1 VNLSRPVTAW
11 RDRALADPRRGD
23 RTAALLGIALGSC
36 FLVCFLTG
44 LLSHL
49 IQHPP
54 SWFEWP
60 ARPAGLYRVTQGVHV
75 ATGIAAI
82 PLLFAKLWTVY
93 PRLFQTPVARD
104 VAHALERISLV
115 PLVGGALFMLVTGV
129 ANIDLWYPWPFFF
142 PAGHYWMAWVTIGA
156 LVVHIGAKITITRT
170 ALFQRRLHGADS
182 LRPDNRY
189 SLDTPP
195 HCGGTAEPPITIG
208 VDRRRF
214 LTFVAASSVLLT
226 GATIGQTVAPLRRL
240 ALLAPRR
247 PDHGTQGFPVNK
259 SAAEAGTVA
268 AATDPTYRLV
278 VELGGT
284 ELARLTVADLRAL
297 PQRQATLPISC
308 VEGWSASRRWSG
320 VAVRD
325 LLAAV
330 GVPEPTEV
338 EVISLE
344 APGLYSQSVVNRDQA
359 TDGDTLLALDV
370 EGEPLAPDHG
380 APLRLIGPNRPGVL
394 QTKWVT
400 RVVVR

>member
-1 VNLSRPVTAW
+1 MSLPGPVVAW
-11 RDRALADPRRGD
+11 CDRALADPRRGD
-23 RTAALLGIALGSC
+23 RTAALLGIALGSA
-36 FLVCFLTG
+36 FLICFLTG

-60 ARPAGLYRVTQGVHV
+60 ARPAGLYRITQGVHV

-93 PRLFQTPVARD
+93 PRLFQTPVVRD
-104 VAHALERISLV
+104 VAHALERLSIV

-129 ANIDLWYPWPFFF
+129 ANVDLWYPWPFFF
-142 PAGHYWMAWVTIGA
+142 PAGHYWMAWITIGA
-156 LVVHIGAKITITRT
+156 LVVHIGAKITVTRQ
-170 ALFQRRLHGADS
+170 ALAS
-182 LRPDNRY
+182 PPAPRPVN
-189 SLDTPP
+189 
-195 HCGGTAEPPITIG
+195 H
-208 VDRRRF
+208 DRRRF
-214 LTFVAASSVLLT
+214 LAFVGASSALLT
-226 GATIGQTVAPLRRL
+226 VATIGQTVAPLRRV

-259 SAAEAGTVA
+259 SAAEAGTTA
-268 AATDPTYRLV
+268 AATDPAYRLV
-278 VELGGT
+278 VERDGR

-297 PQRQATLPISC
+297 PQREATLPISC
-308 VEGWSASRRWSG
+308 VEGWSASRRWQG

-338 EVISLE
+338 EVVSLE

-359 TDGDTLLALDV
+359 ADGDTLLALDV

>member
-1 VNLSRPVTAW
+1 MTPITEW

-93 PRLFQTPVARD
+93 PRLFQTPAVRD
-104 VAHALERISLV
+104 VAHALERLSLV
-115 PLVGGALFMLVTGV
+115 PLIGGALFMLVTGV

-156 LVVHIGAKITITRT
+156 LVVHIGAKITVTRG
-170 ALFQRRLHGADS
+170 ALTRRAAPAPVNH
-182 LRPDNRY
+182 
-189 SLDTPP
+189 
-195 HCGGTAEPPITIG
+195 
-208 VDRRRF
+208 DRRRF
-214 LTFVAASSVLLT
+214 LTFALASSALLT
-226 GATIGQTVAPLRRL
+226 VATIGQTVAPLRRL

-259 SAAEAGTVA
+259 SAAEAGVTA
-268 AATDPTYRLV
+268 AGTDPSYRLV
-278 VELGGT
+278 VERDGT

-308 VEGWSASRRWSG
+308 VEGWSASRRWTG

-325 LLAAV
+325 LLVAA
-330 GVPEPTEV
+330 GVPEPAEV
-338 EVISLE
+338 EVVSLE

-359 TDGDTLLALDV
+359 ADRDTLLALDV

>member
-1 VNLSRPVTAW
+1 MPRPVVAW

-93 PRLFQTPVARD
+93 PRLFQTPVVRD
-104 VAHALERISLV
+104 VAHALERISIV

-156 LVVHIGAKITITRT
+156 LVVHIGAKITVTRQ
-170 ALFQRRLHGADS
+170 ALARQPS
-182 LRPDNRY
+182 PRPVN
-189 SLDTPP
+189 
-195 HCGGTAEPPITIG
+195 H
-208 VDRRRF
+208 DRRRF
-214 LTFVAASSVLLT
+214 LTFAAASAGALT
-226 GATIGQTVAPLRRL
+226 VATIGQTVAPLRRL

-247 PDHGTQGFPVNK
+247 PDRGTQGFPVNK
-259 SAAEAGTVA
+259 SAAEAGTTA
-268 AATDPTYRLV
+268 AATDASYRLV
-278 VELGGT
+278 VEHEGT

-297 PQRQATLPISC
+297 PQREATLPISC
-308 VEGWSASRRWSG
+308 VEGWSASRRWRG

-325 LLAAV
+325 LLAAA
-330 GVPEPTEV
+330 GVPEPSEV

-359 TDGDTLLALDV
+359 ADGDTLLALDV

>member
-1 VNLSRPVTAW
+1 MSLPRPIVAW

-36 FLVCFLTG
+36 FVVCFLTG

-82 PLLFAKLWTVY
+82 PLLLAKLWTVY
-93 PRLFQTPVARD
+93 PRLFQTPVVRD
-104 VAHALERISLV
+104 VAHALERISIV

-156 LVVHIGAKITITRT
+156 LVVHIGAKITATRQ
-170 ALFQRRLHGADS
+170 ALS
-182 LRPDNRY
+182 SPPTPRPVN
-189 SLDTPP
+189 
-195 HCGGTAEPPITIG
+195 H
-208 VDRRRF
+208 DRRRF
-214 LTFVAASSVLLT
+214 LVFAGASSVLLT
-226 GATIGQTVAPLRRL
+226 VATIGQTVAPLRRL

-268 AATDPTYRLV
+268 AATDPAYRLI
-278 VELGGT
+278 VERGGR

-297 PQRQATLPISC
+297 PQREAILPIAC
-308 VEGWSASRRWSG
+308 VEGWSASRRWRG
-320 VAVRD
+320 ITVRD
-325 LLAAV
+325 LLAAA
-330 GVPEPTEV
+330 GVPEPAEV

-359 TDGDTLLALDV
+359 ADADTLLALDV

-380 APLRLIGPNRPGVL
+380 APVRLIGPNRPGVL
-394 QTKWVT
+394 QTKWVA

>member
-1 VNLSRPVTAW
+1 MNVPGPLVEW

-60 ARPAGLYRVTQGVHV
+60 ARPAGFYRVTQGVHV

-93 PRLFQTPVARD
+93 PRLFQTPAVRD
-104 VAHALERISLV
+104 LAHALERLSLV
-115 PLVGGALFMLVTGV
+115 PLIGGALFMLITGV

-156 LVVHIGAKITITRT
+156 LVVHVGAKLTLTR
-170 ALFQRRLHGADS
+170 AVLRRRSGADS
-182 LRPDNRY
+182 P
-189 SLDTPP
+189 TPVN
-195 HCGGTAEPPITIG
+195 T
-208 VDRRRF
+208 DRRRF
-214 LTFVAASSVLLT
+214 LTFVAASSAALT
-226 GATIGQTVAPLRRL
+226 VATIGQTVAPLRRL

-247 PDHGTQGFPVNK
+247 PDYGTQGFPVNK
-259 SAAEAGTVA
+259 SAAEAGVTG
-268 AATDPTYRLV
+268 AATDPSYCLV
-278 VELGGT
+278 VERDGA

-297 PQRQATLPISC
+297 PQRSATLPISC
-308 VEGWSASRRWSG
+308 VEGWSASKRWTG

-325 LLAAV
+325 LLAAA

-338 EVISLE
+338 EVVSLE

-359 TDGDTLLALDV
+359 GDADTLLALDV

>member
-1 VNLSRPVTAW
+1 MSLPRPITAW
-11 RDRALADPRRGD
+11 RDRALADPRRGE

-36 FLVCFLTG
+36 FVVCFLTG

-75 ATGIAAI
+75 GTGIAAI

-93 PRLFQTPVARD
+93 PRLFQTPVVRD
-104 VAHALERISLV
+104 VAHALERISIV

-156 LVVHIGAKITITRT
+156 LVVHIGAKITVTRQ
-170 ALFQRRLHGADS
+170 ALASPPARRPVNH
-182 LRPDNRY
+182 
-189 SLDTPP
+189 
-195 HCGGTAEPPITIG
+195 
-208 VDRRRF
+208 DRRRF
-214 LTFVAASSVLLT
+214 LVFAGASSVLLT
-226 GATIGQTVAPLRRL
+226 VATIGQTVAPLRRL

-268 AATDPTYRLV
+268 AATDPAYRLV
-278 VELGGT
+278 VERGGR

-297 PQRQATLPISC
+297 PQREAILPIAC
-308 VEGWSASRRWSG
+308 VEGWSASRRWRG

-325 LLAAV
+325 LLAAA
-330 GVPEPTEV
+330 GVPEPAEV

-344 APGLYSQSVVNRDQA
+344 APGLYSQSIVNRDQA
-359 TDGDTLLALDV
+359 ADGDTLLALDV

-394 QTKWVT
+394 QTKWVE
-400 RVVVR
+400 RLVVL

>member
-1 VNLSRPVTAW
+1 MNLPGPLLEW

-23 RTAALLGIALGSC
+23 RTAALLGIALGGC

-60 ARPAGLYRVTQGVHV
+60 SRPAGLYRVTQGVHV
-75 ATGIAAI
+75 ATGIAAV

-93 PRLFQTPVARD
+93 PRLFQTPAVRD
-104 VAHALERISLV
+104 VAHALERLSLV
-115 PLVGGALFMLVTGV
+115 PLIGGALFMLVTGV

-156 LVVHIGAKITITRT
+156 LVVHIGAKITVTRT
-170 ALFQRRLHGADS
+170 ALRRRSGAEVV
-182 LRPDNRY
+182 N
-189 SLDTPP
+189 T
-195 HCGGTAEPPITIG
+195 
-208 VDRRRF
+208 DRRRF
-214 LTFVAASSVLLT
+214 LTLAVASSAVLT
-226 GATIGQTVAPLRRL
+226 VATVGQTVAPLRRL

-247 PDHGTQGFPVNK
+247 PDRGAQGFPVNK
-259 SAAEAGTVA
+259 SAAEAGVTA
-268 AATDPTYRLV
+268 AATDPSYRLV
-278 VELGGT
+278 VERDGA
-284 ELARLTVADLRAL
+284 ELVRLSIADLRAL
-297 PQRQATLPISC
+297 PQRSATLPISC
-308 VEGWSASRRWSG
+308 VEGWSASKRWTG

-325 LLAAV
+325 LLAAA
-330 GVPEPTEV
+330 GVPKPTAV

-344 APGLYSQSVVNRDQA
+344 PPGLYSQSVVNGDQA
-359 TDGDTLLALDV
+359 GDRDTLLALDV
-370 EGEPLAPDHG
+370 EGEPLEPDHG

>member
-1 VNLSRPVTAW
+1 VTLPATVTRW

-23 RTAALLGIALGSC
+23 RTAALLGIALGGC
-36 FLVCFLTG
+36 FVVCFLTG

-49 IQHPP
+49 IQQPP
-54 SWFEWP
+54 SWFDWP

-93 PRLFQTPVARD
+93 PRLFQTPVVRD
-104 VAHALERISLV
+104 VAHALERISIV

-156 LVVHIGAKITITRT
+156 LVVHIGAKITVTRR
-170 ALFQRRLHGADS
+170 ALSSPPAP
-182 LRPDNRY
+182 RPVN
-189 SLDTPP
+189 
-195 HCGGTAEPPITIG
+195 H
-208 VDRRRF
+208 DRRRF
-214 LTFVAASSVLLT
+214 LVFAGASSVLLT
-226 GATIGQTVAPLRRL
+226 VATIGQTVAPLRRL

-268 AATDPTYRLV
+268 AATDPAYRLV
-278 VELGGT
+278 VERGGR

-297 PQRQATLPISC
+297 PQREAILPIAC
-308 VEGWSASRRWSG
+308 VEGWSASRRWRG
-320 VAVRD
+320 IAVRD
-325 LLAAV
+325 LLAAT
-330 GVPEPTEV
+330 GVPEPAEV

-359 TDGDTLLALDV
+359 ADGDTLLALDV

-380 APLRLIGPNRPGVL
+380 APVRLIGPNRPGVL

>member
-1 VNLSRPVTAW
+1 MTLPQPVTAW
-11 RDRALADPRRGD
+11 RDRALADPRRGE
-23 RTAALLGIALGSC
+23 RTAALLGIALGGC

-60 ARPAGLYRVTQGVHV
+60 ARPAGLYRLTQGVHV

-93 PRLFQTPVARD
+93 PRLFQTPVIRD
-104 VAHALERISLV
+104 LAHALERISLV

-142 PAGHYWMAWVTIGA
+142 PAGHYWMAWITIGA
-156 LVVHIGAKITITRT
+156 LIVHIGAKITVTRR
-170 ALFQRRLHGADS
+170 ALARTPAP
-182 LRPDNRY
+182 RPVN
-189 SLDTPP
+189 
-195 HCGGTAEPPITIG
+195 H
-208 VDRRRF
+208 DRRRF
-214 LTFVAASSVLLT
+214 LAFATASSALLT
-226 GATIGQTVAPLRRL
+226 VATIGQTVAPLRRL

-259 SAAEAGTVA
+259 SAAEAGTIA
-268 AATDPTYRLV
+268 AATDPSYRLV
-278 VELGGT
+278 VERDGT

-297 PQRQATLPISC
+297 PQREATLPISC
-308 VEGWSASRRWSG
+308 VEGWSASPRWSG

-325 LLAAV
+325 LLAAA

-344 APGLYSQSVVNRDQA
+344 APGLYSQSVVNQDQA
-359 TDGDTLLALDV
+359 ADGDTLLALDV
-370 EGEPLAPDHG
+370 NGEPLAPDHG

>member
-1 VNLSRPVTAW
+1 MNLPHPIVAW
-11 RDRALADPRRGD
+11 RDRALADPRRGE
-23 RTAALLGIALGSC
+23 RTAAVLGIALGSC
-36 FLVCFLTG
+36 FVVCFLTG

-93 PRLFQTPVARD
+93 PRLFQTPVVRD
-104 VAHALERISLV
+104 MAHALERISIV

-156 LVVHIGAKITITRT
+156 LVVHIGAKITVTRQ
-170 ALFQRRLHGADS
+170 ALVSPPAP
-182 LRPDNRY
+182 RPVN
-189 SLDTPP
+189 
-195 HCGGTAEPPITIG
+195 H
-208 VDRRRF
+208 DRRRF
-214 LTFVAASSVLLT
+214 LIFAGASSALLT
-226 GATIGQTVAPLRRL
+226 MATIGQTVAPLRGL

-259 SAAEAGTVA
+259 SAAEAGTIA
-268 AATDPTYRLV
+268 AATDPAYRLV
-278 VELGGT
+278 VERGGR

-297 PQRQATLPISC
+297 PQREATLPISC
-308 VEGWSASRRWSG
+308 VEGWSASRRWRG

-325 LLAAV
+325 LLAAA
-330 GVPEPTEV
+330 GVPVPTEV
-338 EVISLE
+338 EVVSLE
-344 APGLYSQSVVNRDQA
+344 APGLYSQSIVNRDQA
-359 TDGDTLLALDV
+359 ADGDTLLALDV
-370 EGEPLAPDHG
+370 EGEPIAPDHG

>member
-1 VNLSRPVTAW
+1 MILPRPVTAW
-11 RDRALADPRRGD
+11 RDRALADPRRGE
-23 RTAALLGIALGSC
+23 RTAAVLGIALGSC
-36 FLVCFLTG
+36 FLVCFVTG

-60 ARPAGLYRVTQGVHV
+60 ARPAGLYRITQGAHV

-93 PRLFQTPVARD
+93 PRLFQTPAARD
-104 VAHALERISLV
+104 LAHALERISLV

-156 LVVHIGAKITITRT
+156 LIVHIGAKVTVTRQ
-170 ALFQRRLHGADS
+170 ALA
-182 LRPDNRY
+182 RP
-189 SLDTPP
+189 PVP
-195 HCGGTAEPPITIG
+195 GT
-208 VDRRRF
+208 VNHDRRRF
-214 LTFVAASSVLLT
+214 LAFAATSSALLT
-226 GATIGQTVAPLRRL
+226 VATIGQTVAPLRRL

-259 SAAEAGTVA
+259 SAAEAGTTA
-268 AATDPTYRLV
+268 AAGDPSYRLV
-278 VELGGT
+278 VERDGT
-284 ELARLTVADLRAL
+284 ELARLTVADLRSL
-297 PQRQATLPISC
+297 PQRVATLPISC
-308 VEGWSASRRWSG
+308 VEGWSASPRWRG

-325 LLAAV
+325 LLAAA

-344 APGLYSQSVVNRDQA
+344 APGLYSESAVNRDQVA
-359 TDGDTLLALDV
+359 DRDTLLALDV
-370 EGEPLAPDHG
+370 NGEPLAPDHG